1 MSNYRFFSQQLE
13 RKENMITTS
22 FAGSVPGIYL
32 KPAHVCFLIST
43 SRCVEFGDWTL
54 WVLSRQHNLLTQPFT
69 WDSRHSK

>member
-43 SRCVEFGDWTL
+43 SRCVEFGD
-54 WVLSRQHNLLTQPFT
+54 
-69 WDSRHSK
+69 